1 MTTYREK
8 MTAGDLFVYGDEQL
22 ADDRLRAALLVERYN
37 ATSVGDP
44 GGRRKILQELLGFV
58 GEDIE
63 VRSPFHCLYGRNIS
77 LSGNVFVNFGG
88 VFLDTAPIR
97 IGARTLIGPN
107 VQLLTATH
115 PLEPGLR
122 RQGYEFG
129 EEIVIGG
136 NVWIGAGAIVCPG
149 VSIGDDAVVGAGSVV
164 TRDVPPGVLVRG
176 NPARVVGPLPSGDDS
191 DAWTRRPARDDDA
204 PPHPVA

>member
-8 MTAGDLFVYGDEQL
+8 MLAGELFVYGDEQL
-22 ADDRLRAALLVERYN
+22 ADDRLSAALLVERYN

-44 GGRRKILQELLGFV
+44 GGRRKILRELLGSV

-77 LSGNVFVNFGG
+77 LADGVFVNFGG

-97 IGARTLIGPN
+97 IGAGTLIGPN
-107 VQLLTATH
+107 VQMLTATH

-136 NVWIGAGAIVCPG
+136 NVWIGGGAIVCPG
-149 VSIGDDAVVGAGSVV
+149 VIVGDDAVVGAGSVV
-164 TRDVPPGVLVRG
+164 TRDVPPGVLVYG
-176 NPARVVGPLPSGDDS
+176 NPARVVGPLPSGDDP
-191 DAWTRRPARDDDA
+191 DAWIRRPARDDV
-204 PPHPVA
+204 PPFPSA